1 MLFTPC
7 ESKLNSEFIS
17 LQLQLYQ
24 NKYIKFSN
32 WQLWQIYWTLYDDRK
47 NLLLAIWDRHLW
59 KYVDKSE
66 SWFNIWSR
74 RIVRS
79 IPIEPCLQ
87 GILWITESYSF
98 TQIWFGLIWFGL
110 IWLCPEVWH
119 KSNGYNWQE
128 NNENS
133 WPYSKQMWASW
144 TSDYDAVCNGERS
157 PELTKHSQPLVWELM
172 TRCWHDNLL
181 KSWLMF
187 IYCLFLFWDK
197 QWNSHIW
204 RFSRCIQGFWKQS
217 MIEFPP

>member
-1 MLFTPC
+1 MFNLKHMLLTPC

-32 WQLWQIYWTLYDDRK
+32 WQLWQINWTLYDDRK

-133 WPYSKQMWASW
+133 WPYSKQMWASCQ
-144 TSDYDAVCNGERS
+144 VIMMQFVMVKGHLN
-157 PELTKHSQPLVWELM
+157 
-172 TRCWHDNLL
+172 
-181 KSWLMF
+181 
-187 IYCLFLFWDK
+187 
-197 QWNSHIW
+197 
-204 RFSRCIQGFWKQS
+204 
-217 MIEFPP
+217 